1 MKLVESC
8 LLVHQQKPT
17 ISEVFASTP
26 IQFQNNFIFS
36 TIVIQIRTKTTKGSR
51 PKKKMYHRVDE
62 LDKVMDFQKKPSLI
76 LQLKSII
83 LNQKTQSILIRDL
96 EKEVG
101 FVKKWDFMAVIE
113 KYPSIF
119 YVSGGNQTPILVKLT
134 EKAAKIVAEE
144 GDVRQVMEPILV
156 NKLRKL
162 LMMSMDCRV
171 PLEKIE
177 FIQSELGLPRDF
189 KECLIP
195 KYPEF
200 FTVIDVNGFPYLNL
214 ESWDSSLALTAREE
228 KLAAVL
234 SIRDEGDLTSFGG
247 DQKKVKISKN
257 GNFPGPF
264 AFEMNFPV
272 SFRPNMK
279 YLEEVQKWQK
289 MPFPS
294 PYLSARRFEPA
305 DPKARK
311 RAVAVLHEV
320 LSLTME
326 KRLNSAQLDAFHAE
340 YQLPVKLLLCLVKH
354 HGIFYI
360 TNKGAKSTVLLKDAY
375 NGVNLIEK
383 CPLLRFNDKF
393 VGLGCRRDANA
404 GNKVPLS

>member
-1 MKLVESC
+1 
-8 LLVHQQKPT
+8 
-17 ISEVFASTP
+17 
-26 IQFQNNFIFS
+26 
-36 TIVIQIRTKTTKGSR
+36 
-51 PKKKMYHRVDE
+51 
-62 LDKVMDFQKKPSLI
+62 
-76 LQLKSII
+76 
-83 LNQKTQSILIRDL
+83 
-96 EKEVG
+96 
-101 FVKKWDFMAVIE
+101 MAVIE

-119 YVSGGNQTPILVKLT
+119 HVSGGDGNKTPILVKLT
-134 EKAAKIVAEE
+134 EKAAKIAAEE
-144 GDVRQVMEPILV
+144 GDVRQVMEPIIV

-162 LMMSMDCRV
+162 LMMSIDCRV

-177 FIQSELGLPRDF
+177 FIRSELGLMRDF

-214 ESWDSSLALTAREE
+214 EIWDSSIAVTAREE
-228 KLAAVL
+228 KLVAVSSTL
-234 SIRDEGDLTSFGG
+234 EGDVTNFGG
-247 DQKKVKISKN
+247 DHKKVKISKD
-257 GNFPGPF
+257 GNFSGPF

-354 HGIFYI
+354 HGIFYM

-375 NGVNLIEK
+375 NGINLIEK

-393 VGLGCRRDANA
+393 VGLGCKRDDNA
-404 GNKVPLS
+404 GKKIPLS